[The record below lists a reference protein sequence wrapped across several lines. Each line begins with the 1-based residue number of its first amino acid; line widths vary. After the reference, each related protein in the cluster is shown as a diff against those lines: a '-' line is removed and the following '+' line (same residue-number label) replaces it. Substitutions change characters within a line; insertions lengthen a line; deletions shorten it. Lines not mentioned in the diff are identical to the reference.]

1 MRVPAKV
8 NLSLAVGARQD
19 DGYHDLLTVFMALSL
34 FDEVTATSAEQG
46 LIDLV
51 MSGPGTRSVPRDD
64 RNLAVRAA
72 RLLRTRYG
80 HPELGASLEL
90 KKAIPVAGGMA
101 GGSADAA
108 GALLACSVLWDLDT
122 TPDDLQ
128 VLGAALG
135 ADVPFGLVGNCAI
148 GSGRGDKLV
157 PVLCRGTYHWVL
169 ALAPRGLSTPA
180 VFHRFDELADPQ
192 ASTDLELPTAAI
204 NALTSGDVRALAAN
218 LRNDL
223 QDAALD
229 LYPQLADTLAAGRRA
244 GALAGIVSGSGP
256 TCAFLCADESASL
269 EVAAALIGTPG
280 VRAVKRAHGPVP
292 GAQLLV

>member
-1 MRVPAKV
+1 M
-8 NLSLAVGARQD
+8 GARHD

-34 FDEVTATSAEQG
+34 FDEVTATMADG
-46 LIDLV
+46 GVIDLLL
-51 MSGPGTRSVPRDD
+51 SGPGTRHVPRDD

-72 RLLRTRYG
+72 KLLRDRYG
-80 HPELGASLEL
+80 HPDLGAGLEL

-108 GALLACSVLWDLDT
+108 ATLLACSMLWDLDT

-128 VLGAALG
+128 ALGAALG
-135 ADVPFGLVGNCAI
+135 ADVPFGLVGNCAL

-169 ALAPRGLSTPA
+169 AVAPRGLSTPT
-180 VFHRFDELADPQ
+180 VFHRFDELADVH
-192 ASTDLELPTAAI
+192 AATDLELPTALI

-256 TCAFLCADESASL
+256 TCAFLCADESNAL
-269 EVAAALIGTPG
+269 EVAAALVGNPA
-280 VRAVKRAHGPVP
+280 VRAVKRAYGPVP